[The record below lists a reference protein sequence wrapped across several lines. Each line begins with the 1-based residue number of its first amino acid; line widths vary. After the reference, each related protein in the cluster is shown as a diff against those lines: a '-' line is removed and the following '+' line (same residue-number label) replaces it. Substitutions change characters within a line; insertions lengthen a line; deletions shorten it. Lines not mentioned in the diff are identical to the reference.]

1 MIEAATCGRWTGE
14 DEPRSECRIAKS
26 DFDKNCVNVDNNRV
40 NLMLMIIKLML
51 IIIVLRLIMII
62 VVGETFN
69 DNWRLNKNLIGGGRD
84 KLMAARMCRTPGRRG
99 DGDHDRDHDG
109 HKDHG
114 DHDRDY
120 GDEIVL
126 ESALPVHPAR

>member
-1 MIEAATCGRWTGE
+1 
-14 DEPRSECRIAKS
+14 
-26 DFDKNCVNVDNNRV
+26 
-40 NLMLMIIKLML
+40 
-51 IIIVLRLIMII
+51 
-62 VVGETFN
+62 
-69 DNWRLNKNLIGGGRD
+69 
-84 KLMAARMCRTPGRRG
+84 MAARMCRTPGRRD

-109 HKDHG
+109 HEDHG

>member
-1 MIEAATCGRWTGE
+1 
-14 DEPRSECRIAKS
+14 
-26 DFDKNCVNVDNNRV
+26 
-40 NLMLMIIKLML
+40 
-51 IIIVLRLIMII
+51 MII

-109 HKDHG
+109 HEDHG
-114 DHDRDY
+114 DHDHDGDEDLQDRDY

-126 ESALPVHPAR
+126 ESA

>member
-1 MIEAATCGRWTGE
+1 
-14 DEPRSECRIAKS
+14 
-26 DFDKNCVNVDNNRV
+26 
-40 NLMLMIIKLML
+40 MLMIIKLML

-62 VVGETFN
+62 VVGENFS

-84 KLMAARMCRTPGRRG
+84 KLMAARMCRTPGRRDDG
-99 DGDHDRDHDG
+99 DHDGHEDHGDHDRDGDG
-109 HKDHG
+109 DLHG
-114 DHDRDY
+114 RDY